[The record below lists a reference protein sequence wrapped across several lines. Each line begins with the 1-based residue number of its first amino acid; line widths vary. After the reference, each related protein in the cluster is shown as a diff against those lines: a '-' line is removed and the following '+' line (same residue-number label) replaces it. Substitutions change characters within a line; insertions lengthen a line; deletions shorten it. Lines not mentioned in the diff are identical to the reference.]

1 MVRLLEY
8 SAGAFTVLGTLVL
21 EESNIGE
28 FYITPFFCN
37 ESATNIVSNF
47 YIGNISVWAL
57 SGRALPGH
65 ADSAANTALT
75 TYIETMNAKELVIRF
90 SSTATDLVGKGQ
102 VSTSFDYVN
111 WDIVDDITFPALS
124 HFHKVYDDNHLS
136 ALANHVTNPCIWPFI
151 KVTMDAQGAGKIG
164 TLQWA
169 LK

>member
-1 MVRLLEY
+1 MIRLFEY
-8 SAGAFTVLGTLVL
+8 NAGTWAVLAELVL
-21 EESNIGE
+21 KEPSNGE
-28 FYITPFFCN
+28 WFMSPFFCN

-47 YIGNISVWAL
+47 YIGNISAWAI

-65 ADSAANTALT
+65 ADSAANTILT
-75 TYIETMNAKELVIRF
+75 TTFETMDARELVLRF

-102 VSTSFDYVN
+102 VSVSSDNVN
-111 WDIVDDITFPALS
+111 WDIVEDITFPALS
-124 HFHKVYDDNHLS
+124 HFHKMYDDNHPT
-136 ALANHVTNPCIWPFI
+136 ALANHITNPCIWPFI